1 MGNASYGAAVQV
13 RFIAATLLALATS
26 AVAARAPDAAGRF
39 AVGSTTVTV
48 LDVSRA
54 GRTLVTEVW
63 YPAEAAGR
71 DTQLRRGLFPLV
83 LLAHG
88 FCGSRTNYEYLSSH
102 LASWGFL
109 VAAPDFPDVFAG
121 DCGRPARGV
130 PAIDLPRDLS
140 FLRAQFH
147 ARSGPASRF
156 ARAVRGERAG
166 LVGHSFGGF
175 AVLGATLIDDALPV
189 VVALAPVSPLTAC
202 TDVGPLRPRRDVM
215 VMGGTADDLVPYDP
229 WIAALFA
236 LLPPPAVAVKIV
248 GGTHSGFTDVD
259 ASLTTDA
266 LARQQRLA
274 RRYATA
280 FLERHLVGHRSFSRF
295 LSPADATGQ
304 QTGVEI
310 IAASARCD

>member
-48 LDVSRA
+48 VDASRA

-63 YPAEAAGR
+63 CPAEAAGR
-71 DTQLRRGLFPLV
+71 DTQLRRGRFPLV

-109 VAAPDFPDVFAG
+109 VAAP
-121 DCGRPARGV
+121 
-130 PAIDLPRDLS
+130 
-140 FLRAQFH
+140 
-147 ARSGPASRF
+147 
-156 ARAVRGERAG
+156 
-166 LVGHSFGGF
+166 
-175 AVLGATLIDDALPV
+175 
-189 VVALAPVSPLTAC
+189 
-202 TDVGPLRPRRDVM
+202 
-215 VMGGTADDLVPYDP
+215 
-229 WIAALFA
+229 
-236 LLPPPAVAVKIV
+236 
-248 GGTHSGFTDVD
+248 GFTDVD
-259 ASLTTDA
+259 SGLTPDA
-266 LARQQRLA
+266 LARQQRLT

-280 FLERHLVGHRSFSRF
+280 FLERHLVGHRHFSRF
-295 LSPADATGQ
+295 LCPADATGQ
-304 QTGVEI
+304 QAGVEI